1 MWIEAFG
8 GREYIVDRVKNDGEP
23 IRVPHL
29 SISVLGGLQPDRL
42 ASGLLTGDDDGLQAR
57 FLWFWP
63 NPIPPERP
71 DDHFDDAIATAA
83 LGRLYG
89 LQLMVDEQEHI
100 RPIIL
105 PFAEDAAATLHEW
118 RVEHHELDAVGMFG
132 SSMAKMPGYV
142 VRLALVLEFLWW
154 SVDSGPEPT
163 TITRK
168 AVAAAAHLVEDYFKP
183 MAERVYGDASLPEK
197 ERMATALARWIVQ
210 QPAMSFNARDTRRSG
225 KLAGIRESNQMNMA
239 LEELIEAGWIRAAP
253 TRKGGGAGQQKS
265 DFEVNPRL
273 REIMK

>member
-1 MWIEAFG
+1 MW
-8 GREYIVDRVKNDGEP
+8 V
-23 IRVPHL
+23 
-29 SISVLGGLQPDRL
+29 
-42 ASGLLTGDDDGLQAR
+42 
-57 FLWFWP
+57 WP

-71 DDHFDDAIATAA
+71 TDHVDDAVATTA
-83 LGRLYG
+83 LRRLFG
-89 LQLMVDEQEHI
+89 LQLAVDEQEHV
-100 RPIIL
+100 RPVIL
-105 PFAEDAAATLHEW
+105 PFTEDAATALQKW

-210 QPAMSFNARDTRRSG
+210 QPATSFNARDARRGG
-225 KLAGIRESNQMNMA
+225 KLPGIRKSNQMKMA
-239 LEELIEAGWIRAAP
+239 IEELSEAGWIRATP
-253 TRKGGGAGQQKS
+253 TRKGGGVGQQKS
-265 DFEVNPRL
+265 DFEINPRL
-273 REIMK
+273 REIKK